1 MQWVTPPPMSEAQP
15 LRAPILLRNLRSLR
29 RRSRSAESGC
39 RNRLPSRAMRSA
51 ARCRS
56 PVSTSRLAWAG
67 LPLAIGIT
75 PRAAGRVG
83 NGGNV
88 EGYHAGTGATA
99 SLSARGSAVQPDFS
113 QLETFAAA
121 KRALFVV
128 LAHFRECKQTLLG
141 RLYIASYLARD
152 DALGQLAADELRS
165 TSRLGWSPESIS
177 QCPPFSCL
185 ARVHAIRWH

>member
-1 MQWVTPPPMSEAQP
+1 VAEKAKKDLSAYTETVVSVDGLGLGGADVERP
-15 LRAPILLRNLRSLR
+15 SLR
-29 RRSRSAESGC
+29 LSRVELELEDRGAGAPGRETLAKAQVDPLG
-39 RNRLPSRAMRSA
+39 LQA
-51 ARCRS
+51 A
-56 PVSTSRLAWAG
+56 VHDHAG
-67 LPLAIGIT
+67 ALRWR
-75 PRAAGRVG
+75 RAAGRVG

-141 RLYIASYLARD
+141 RLYIARD
-152 DALGQLAADELRS
+152 NALGQLAADEMR
-165 TSRLGWSPESIS
+165 
-177 QCPPFSCL
+177 
-185 ARVHAIRWH
+185 A